1 MLFRSVSSWNIDTVI
16 DITGT
21 VGSIATRYVHK
32 LSSYTPARDGQYGC
46 YIFDSK
52 FFVEPLSK
60 FLATSPYVATLKYTK
75 TTDQPTIPLPE
86 AETNILQ
93 EDWPGAAEDE
103 IVSEEI

>member
-1 MLFRSVSSWNIDTVI
+1 MSLT
-16 DITGT
+16 
-21 VGSIATRYVHK
+21 
-32 LSSYTPARDGQYGC
+32 
-46 YIFDSK
+46 IF
-52 FFVEPLSK
+52 
-60 FLATSPYVATLKYTK
+60 YTK